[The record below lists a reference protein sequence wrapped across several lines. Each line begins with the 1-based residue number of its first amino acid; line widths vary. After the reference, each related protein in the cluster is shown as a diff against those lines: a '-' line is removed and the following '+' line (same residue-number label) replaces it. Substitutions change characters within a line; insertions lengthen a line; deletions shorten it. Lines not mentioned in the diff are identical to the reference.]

1 MTFSGLNQMYWKGE
15 PRIDEKMKE
24 VPPDGV
30 PEWVMIH
37 RRDANGNWVCDLIK
51 PVQQESKDQE
61 KMPQ

>member
-1 MTFSGLNQMYWKGE
+1 MYWKGE